1 LLLSSKDVACCDT
14 ALAGIL
20 ASAIEPVNLVA
31 DKSAILASAN

>member
-1 LLLSSKDVACCDT
+1 LSSKEVACCDT